1 MAIVSFWSENERE
14 SSQTL
19 SMVAIATYMAIEH
32 NARVLVVDAN
42 FDDDTLNRC
51 YIKPNNEKQK
61 VANQLS
67 VAARMDISSG
77 AEGLISAVASNKVTP
92 EIVKNY
98 TKIIFKDRLDIL
110 FGLKTQIPEE
120 HEKSLMLY
128 KDLLLIANRYYDYV
142 FVDLSKT
149 YERATTKAILD
160 ISTIIMYSLEQN
172 LKQINNFVEKKEKIP
187 LLNGDNII
195 PVLGS
200 CNIYS
205 NYNEKN
211 TARHLGEKKGIAYV
225 PYNPYFMECA
235 CEGCVADYFIKV
247 SFSKTETNKNDIFLK
262 GLEDA
267 CNRIIYKEKELQL
280 RTK

>member
-67 VAARMDISSG
+67 VTARMDISSG

-98 TKIIFKDRLDIL
+98 T
-110 FGLKTQIPEE
+110 
-120 HEKSLMLY
+120 
-128 KDLLLIANRYYDYV
+128 
-142 FVDLSKT
+142 
-149 YERATTKAILD
+149 
-160 ISTIIMYSLEQN
+160 
-172 LKQINNFVEKKEKIP
+172 
-187 LLNGDNII
+187 
-195 PVLGS
+195 
-200 CNIYS
+200 
-205 NYNEKN
+205 
-211 TARHLGEKKGIAYV
+211 
-225 PYNPYFMECA
+225 
-235 CEGCVADYFIKV
+235 
-247 SFSKTETNKNDIFLK
+247 
-262 GLEDA
+262 
-267 CNRIIYKEKELQL
+267 
-280 RTK
+280 